1 MRTPKLEVVFG
12 VIDLQTGKTYRFGDF
27 ELQPD
32 EHRLLVG
39 GAPTALGARALNLL
53 LALVEHGGQLVTKD
67 ALLERVWPGVVVE
80 ENNLQVQIS
89 TLRKLLGSDAIA
101 TVVSKGYRFTPEI
114 IIKTAAVAHNQHFSL
129 HAQSNLPRHLGA
141 LIGRERELVQ
151 LHALLTQER
160 LVTVTGSGGVGKTRL
175 MMACALEIEPRFS
188 AGAWLI
194 ELANQNDPNMVA
206 AAVSASLRLEVNDAS
221 SATNTLA
228 RHLRDKQ
235 TLLLLDNCEHL
246 VDAVASLVESLLA
259 IAPQLQVITTSQD
272 VLGLSG
278 EQIFRV
284 PSLLLP
290 PANPLT
296 AELALR
302 YGAIT
307 LFSERA
313 KLSNPNFQCD
323 DTNVALITTVCRR
336 LDGIPLAIEMAAARV
351 GTLGLA
357 NVARLLDERFL
368 ALTAGRRSAVPRQQT
383 LQATLDW
390 SFSLLAERERIVF
403 RRVSNFV
410 GGFSLAAAVAVAAD
424 DHLDQSEVINAVSIL
439 VTKSLLTVDTS
450 QGQWRYRL
458 LEVARAY
465 ALERLAAS
473 GETNVVTRLAAEH
486 YVSIFTSCFDDWT
499 RLSDEAFD
507 ARYMPDLE
515 NLRLVMDWSF
525 GPNGDTQIGL
535 SLTALSGPLWVG
547 LLMIA
552 ESEQRLATAFAR
564 VDSQTPAGVEAYL
577 HLAAGT
583 FYYTRLNQQSISALR
598 AAATML
604 RKVGDRIGAGYAL
617 LMLGNTLAAIGGDNA
632 EDMLNEARVLLTEC
646 GRPRL
651 LALMPKTFAMFYYMH
666 GMQEETKRE
675 NLRALELAR
684 VGGYEILA
692 LTIEENIADFLWL
705 VGDLPQALAVARSVI
720 EKCKRV
726 KVSHKITWGWIYGNL
741 FGILTELGELDEAA
755 IIGRM
760 VMPYG
765 REANSVRIHMDH
777 FASRLAKTGLL
788 REAALVLGWNNFQFS
803 NARVNRQ
810 PNELRAMKSTSVLL
824 LKHFSPEILAQLCA
838 EGAALSEDEV
848 CKIAVM

>member
-1 MRTPKLEVVFG
+1 MTHC
-12 VIDLQTGKTYRFGDF
+12 FGDF
-27 ELQPD
+27 ELQAD

-39 GAPTALGARALNLL
+39 GAPIALGARAFNLL
-53 LALVEHGGQLVTKD
+53 LALVERAGQLVTKD
-67 ALLERVWPGVVVE
+67 ELLERVWPGVVVE
-80 ENNLQVQIS
+80 ENNLQVQVS

-101 TVVSKGYRFTPEI
+101 TVVGRGYRFTPEI
-114 IIKTAAVAHNQHFSL
+114 ILKAPVVAHSPHFAL
-129 HAQSNLPRHLGA
+129 HTQSNLPHHLGT
-141 LIGRERELVQ
+141 LIGREREMVQ
-151 LHALLTQER
+151 LQAILNQER

-175 MMACALEIEPRFS
+175 MMACAHSIEAQFS
-188 AGAWLI
+188 GGAWLV
-194 ELANQNDPNMVA
+194 ELANQSDPTMVA
-206 AAVSASLRLEVNDAS
+206 AAIAATLRLEVKDAF
-221 SATNTLA
+221 SATDALIGF
-228 RHLRDKQ
+228 LRDKQ
-235 TLLLLDNCEHL
+235 ALLLLDNCEHL
-246 VDAVASLVESLLA
+246 VDAVVVVVESLLA
-259 IAPQLQVITTSQD
+259 AAPQLQVITTSQD
-272 VLGLSG
+272 VLGLGG

-290 PANPLT
+290 PDDQTT
-296 AELALR
+296 AELALG
-302 YGAIT
+302 YGAIH
-307 LFSERA
+307 LFAERA
-313 KLSNPNFQCD
+313 KLGNPNFQCD
-323 DTNVALITTVCRR
+323 DTNVTLITTVCRR

-351 GTLGLA
+351 GALGLA

-383 LQATLDW
+383 LQATLNW
-390 SFSLLAERERIVF
+390 SYNLLAERERIVF
-403 RRVSNFV
+403 RRVANFI
-410 GGFSLAAAVAVAAD
+410 GGFSLSAAIAVAAD
-424 DHLDQSEVINAVSIL
+424 DHLDQSEVIDSVSIL
-439 VTKSLLTVDTS
+439 VTKSLLTVDTG

-458 LEVARAY
+458 LEVARTY
-465 ALERLAAS
+465 ALELLAES
-473 GETNVVTRLAAEH
+473 GETNAVARLAAEH
-486 YVSIFTSCFDDWT
+486 YVSIFTPCFDDWT
-499 RLSDEAFD
+499 RLSDGAFD

-525 GPNGDTQIGL
+525 GPNGDTHIGL
-535 SLTALSGPLWVG
+535 SLTSLSGPLWVG

-564 VDSQTPAGVEAYL
+564 VDSQTPSGVEAYL
-577 HLAAGT
+577 HLAAGS

-604 RKVGDRIGAGYAL
+604 RAVGDRIGVGYAL

-632 EDMLNEARVLLTEC
+632 EDTLYEARVLLTDC

-651 LALMPKTFAMFYYMH
+651 LALMPKTFAMFYYMR

-675 NLRALELAR
+675 NLHALALAR
-684 VGGYEILA
+684 AGGYEILA
-692 LTIEENIADFLWL
+692 LTIEENLADFLWL
-705 VGDLPQALAVARSVI
+705 VGDLPQALAAARSVI

-777 FASRLAKTGLL
+777 FASRLAKTGLM
-788 REAALVLGWNNFQFS
+788 REAALVLGWTNFQFS
-803 NARVNRQ
+803 NARVTRQ

-838 EGAALSEDEV
+838 EGAALSEEVV
-848 CKIAVM
+848 CKIALM